1 MTKSNEVS
9 NVNSRIESIS
19 AGFTSVFS
27 SLTDSWKGNSKDN
40 IINKAQTALN
50 ELFNKITS
58 QLKSL
63 ESAVKMAT
71 KYKEL
76 KKEYERLE
84 QQYNS
89 IKNDEESAEEAAE
102 IYQKMMKIK
111 KEMDELKKSIQSLL
125 DRISGEESS
134 SSKSNSSSNSST
146 SSKEK
151 TQKNEELKA
160 NKNTDTKNSNKDNSK
175 YSVDEYGIIQ
185 KNDGLPRSGSAAE
198 KQAYLYPNGRPKSDS
213 EARKHIVST
222 EVEYLDE
229 NGNRQKA
236 KIQVHEALEEDVKEI
251 FSEIAD
257 IGFKMKPSNYGN
269 GAYIESYVYKDGG
282 KSEHCLGAAVDI
294 NVADNP
300 YTTISRDSAAGQSYN
315 PSNNEYAVTEE
326 VANIF
331 RSHGWSWGGADWNS
345 NKNGSRY
352 DYMHFDFTEIGP
364 QSQK

>member
-125 DRISGEESS
+125 DGISGEESS
-134 SSKSNSSSNSST
+134 SSKSNSSSSSSSSNSSSSSSSPSSQNSDSKTNKISASSSVLNAAEDISDVMVREKHTYST
-146 SSKEK
+146 SSLYWNDIDKSLNHSK
-151 TQKNEELKA
+151 TCCATYVSSVLYKSGIVSKDEINSINYNLSSDIYNHFKNKW
-160 NKNTDTKNSNKDNSK
+160 NNVTS
-175 YSVDEYGIIQ
+175 I
-185 KNDGLPRSGSAAE
+185 NDL
-198 KQAYLYPNGRPKSDS
+198 QAGDIVFMSSTGVNGTPNGSIQHVQIYAGNGEWYNAGSTGAIQRGKYADSSQNYRFIAALRPSDS
-213 EARKHIVST
+213 K
-222 EVEYLDE
+222 
-229 NGNRQKA
+229 
-236 KIQVHEALEEDVKEI
+236 
-251 FSEIAD
+251 
-257 IGFKMKPSNYGN
+257 
-269 GAYIESYVYKDGG
+269 
-282 KSEHCLGAAVDI
+282 
-294 NVADNP
+294 
-300 YTTISRDSAAGQSYN
+300 
-315 PSNNEYAVTEE
+315 
-326 VANIF
+326 
-331 RSHGWSWGGADWNS
+331 
-345 NKNGSRY
+345 
-352 DYMHFDFTEIGP
+352 
-364 QSQK
+364 